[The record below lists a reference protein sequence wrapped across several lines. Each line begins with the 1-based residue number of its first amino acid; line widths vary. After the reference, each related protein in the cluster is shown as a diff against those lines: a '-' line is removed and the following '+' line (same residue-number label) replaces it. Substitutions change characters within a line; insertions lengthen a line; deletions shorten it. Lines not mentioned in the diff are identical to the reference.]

1 MPTRYQVTAPHTLAF
16 GPYDEPALGPGQVRV
31 RTRMSGIKQGTEM
44 ALYTGAT
51 PFREA
56 DFDRDWRAFV
66 PRDAAQP
73 FYPVSLGSWA
83 VGEVVELGPGA
94 NRFKPGDFV
103 HGSMLHQPSNVLA
116 EADLFPLAPSLPA
129 EGALFTDPALF
140 ALAAVH
146 DAQVKVGDRVAV
158 FGCGVLGLLAA
169 QIARLQG
176 AVQVISVDVIE
187 ARLALARGM
196 GVDQTLNPRECDAG
210 LEIKRLTGRKGVDAA
225 IEFSGAYSGLQAALR
240 AVHQGGIVAC
250 AGYYKTGQT
259 GLELGGEWH
268 HNRPQMVSS
277 MPVWGNSLRCHP
289 MWTLQ
294 RVRETAVAL
303 LEAGR
308 LAWQPMVTHRFAYAD
323 AANAYA
329 LLDTRPAETMKI
341 ILDYP

>member
-1 MPTRYQVTAPHTLAF
+1 MPIRYQITAPRSLQYHS
-16 GPYDEPALGPGQVRV
+16 YDEPILALGQVRV
-31 RTRMSGIKQGTEM
+31 RTRYSGIKQGTEM

-51 PFREA
+51 PFRSAE
-56 DFDRDWRAFV
+56 FDREWRAFV
-66 PRDAAQP
+66 SRDPDQP

-83 VGEVVELGPGA
+83 VGEIIELGPGA
-94 NRFKPGDFV
+94 ARFKPGELV
-103 HGSMLHQPSNVLA
+103 HGSMLHQPTNVLA
-116 EADLFPLAPSLPA
+116 EADLFPLAPALPA

-176 AVQVISVDVIE
+176 AIQVISVDVIE
-187 ARLALARGM
+187 ARLALARAM
-196 GVDQTLNPRECDAG
+196 GADQTLNPRDCDAG
-210 LEIKRLTGRKGVDAA
+210 LEIKRLTGRKGVDAV

-250 AGYYKTGQT
+250 GGYYKTGQT
-259 GLELGGEWH
+259 GLELGAEWH

-277 MPVWGNSLRCHP
+277 MPVWGNPLRCHP

-294 RVRETAVAL
+294 RLRETAVAL
-303 LEAGR
+303 LETDR
-308 LAWQPMVTHRFAYAD
+308 LSWKPMVTHRFAYAD
-323 AANAYA
+323 AADAYD
-329 LLDTRPAETMKI
+329 LLDNRPAEAMKI

>member
-1 MPTRYQVTAPHTLAF
+1 
-16 GPYDEPALGPGQVRV
+16 
-31 RTRMSGIKQGTEM
+31 M

-51 PFREA
+51 PFRES
-56 DFDRDWRAFV
+56 DFDRAWRAFV
-66 PRDAAQP
+66 PRDPAQP

-83 VGEVVELGPGA
+83 VGEVIELGPGGA
-94 NRFKPGDFV
+94 RFELGDLV
-103 HGSMLHQPSNVLA
+103 HGSMLHQPTNVMG
-116 EADLFPLAPSLPA
+116 ESDLFGLAPNLPA
-129 EGALFTDPALF
+129 GGALFTDPALF

-176 AVQVISVDVIE
+176 AVQVICVDVIE
-187 ARLALARGM
+187 PRLALARAM
-196 GVDQTLNPRECDAG
+196 GADQTLNPRDCDAG
-210 LEIKRLTGRKGVDAA
+210 LEIKRWTGRGGVDAV

-259 GLELGGEWH
+259 GLELGAEWH

-294 RVRETAVAL
+294 RLRETALNL
-303 LEAGR
+303 LERGR
-308 LAWQPMVTHRFAYAD
+308 LNWQPMVTHRFAYAD
-323 AANAYA
+323 AAAAYA
-329 LLDTRPAETMKI
+329 LLDTRPAEAMKI
-341 ILDYP
+341 ILDYS